1 MLVNSNELFN
11 AALKEGYAIPAYNV
25 NNLEWIKF
33 VLEACQED
41 NSPVILAVTPKS
53 IQYFGGYKVVYNVV
67 NSLISELNINIPVV
81 LHLDHAKDFDSCKK
95 AIDAGFTSVM
105 IDASLKTFEQNV
117 DITNKVIDYAKKRGV
132 NVEAELGVI
141 KTDGYGINDRAYYS
155 DLEDSKNFV
164 IQTGIDSFAPS
175 IGNVHGFYK
184 ENDNLDFDLLGAIC
198 KEVKIPLVLHGG
210 SNLDE
215 NKLKAA
221 IFCGVVKVNFNTD
234 LMHAWSLAVREYLK
248 KNVDVYDPRKII
260 LSGEDALK
268 EVVHKKNC
276 MIGSKNRK

>member
-11 AALKEGYAIPAYNV
+11 EALKKGYAIPAYNV

-41 NSPVILAVTPKS
+41 NSPVILAVTPKTM
-53 IQYFGGYKVVYNVV
+53 QYFGGYKVVYDVV

-81 LHLDHAKDFDSCKK
+81 LHLDHAQDFENCKK

-105 IDASLKTFEQNV
+105 IDASLENFEENV
-117 DITNKVIDYAKKRGV
+117 NVTNKVVDYAKKHNV
-132 NVEAELGVI
+132 SVEAELGKI
-141 KTDGYGINDRAYYS
+141 KSNNDIYDDKNFS
-155 DLEDSKNFV
+155 NVEESKNFV

-234 LMHAWSLAVREYLK
+234 LMHVWSLAVREYLK

-268 EVVHKKNC
+268 EVIHKKNC